1 VTDRSTTDNVLKI
14 HKKVS
19 SAPKHLRADTREWF
33 DSVMADFAL
42 EEHHVRL
49 LTLACEAFDTAAL
62 AREELAETGLT
73 YRGRDGCPHPMPQ
86 VGIERDARLAFAR
99 LLREL
104 DLDAAAPTPPSRPPS
119 LRSLRR

>member
-14 HKKVS
+14 HKKIS

-49 LTLACEAFDTAAL
+49 LVLAGESWDRCAQ
-62 AREELAETGLT
+62 AREELDAAGLT
-73 YRGRDGCPHPMPQ
+73 YLGRDGCPHPMPQ
-86 VGIERDARLAFAR
+86 VAIERDARLAFAR
-99 LLREL
+99 ILREL
-104 DLDAAAPTPPSRPPS
+104 DLDAAVPTAPSRPPS
-119 LRSLRR
+119 LRSIRR